1 MVALPPVPALFV
13 QEINYVDK
21 KSTKYLM
28 FFILT

>member
-1 MVALPPVPALFV
+1 MVARPPVPALFV
-13 QEINYVDK
+13 QEINNVDK